1 MVGAVLS
8 DLLFSHQA
16 HILKQVKVV
25 QEGVLIRFADL
36 VAYCLVEANLSQR
49 LVDHLLAGEARVLF
63 ETRVARRSEAIFALR
78 DAMLVYDCL
87 RALLALE
94 SHYSGDEDGLLLQY
108 ALVCVHLEQKLHRQV
123 TDAGVEE
130 LVADALRERICHDS
144 DICLQHE
151 LTAVAG

>member
-25 QEGVLIRFADL
+25 QEGVLIRFAFL

-63 ETRVARRSEAIFALR
+63 ET
-78 DAMLVYDCL
+78 
-87 RALLALE
+87 
-94 SHYSGDEDGLLLQY
+94 
-108 ALVCVHLEQKLHRQV
+108 
-123 TDAGVEE
+123 
-130 LVADALRERICHDS
+130 
-144 DICLQHE
+144 
-151 LTAVAG
+151 